1 MLFVL
6 RAFIVS
12 SINCILDLR
21 GGGRAGEEEEGK
33 IKVEEEGKRRAETD
47 QHLHLPSTRILTT
60 QWRKSKHAH
69 ILRFSTR

>member
-12 SINCILDLR
+12 SIKCILDLR

-33 IKVEEEGKRRAETD
+33 IKVGEEGKRRAETD
-47 QHLHLPSTRILTT
+47 QHLHL
-60 QWRKSKHAH
+60 HA
-69 ILRFSTR
+69 IYTYFDYPVEKI